1 MPLSGTGGRL
11 GGGGT
16 PRTAPPQ
23 GGPSTSVGVE
33 LASGRARVFVHKRP
47 EEQHWLLQ
55 CRWALHTGGPGCG
68 RRGSSRFCLHIRCGC
83 FASPLHHH
91 VPAITALSSARTAA
105 PLHGMLKKK
114 KNEKKKV
121 GGKSHCGIS
130 SQAWSNKA
138 RTKVTPKQSDTATA
152 RCSFNNWHNAL
163 PAALLRRTAV
173 QLPARAGSCCGCGGY
188 KYKLLT
194 SATTVVCRSSSI
206 SNSLTALGSTLNAQG
221 NKATFNK

>member
-1 MPLSGTGGRL
+1 M
-11 GGGGT
+11 GGGKT

-33 LASGRARVFVHKRP
+33 LASGCARVFVHKRP

-55 CRWALHTGGPGCG
+55 CRWALHTGGQDAGDVAHL
-68 RRGSSRFCLHIRCGC
+68 GSACISDAGAWPHPSTITSRQSLRC
-83 FASPLHHH
+83 
-91 VPAITALSSARTAA
+91 TA

-114 KNEKKKV
+114 KKEMWVAKV
-121 GGKSHCGIS
+121 NAAFPRKLGQTRPG
-130 SQAWSNKA
+130 Q
-138 RTKVTPKQSDTATA
+138 KVTRRQSDTATA

-173 QLPARAGSCCGCGGY
+173 QLPARAGSCGGCGGY

>member
-1 MPLSGTGGRL
+1 MPL
-11 GGGGT
+11 
-16 PRTAPPQ
+16 
-23 GGPSTSVGVE
+23 GPTH
-33 LASGRARVFVHKRP
+33 R
-47 EEQHWLLQ
+47 
-55 CRWALHTGGPGCG
+55 GPGCG

-83 FASPLHHH
+83 LASPLHHH
-91 VPAITALSSARTAA
+91 VPAITALHCSSPRNV
-105 PLHGMLKKK
+105 KKK
-114 KNEKKKV
+114 KEKKEMWVAKV
-121 GGKSHCGIS
+121 NAAFPRKLGQTRPG
-130 SQAWSNKA
+130 Q
-138 RTKVTPKQSDTATA
+138 KVTRRQSDTATA

-173 QLPARAGSCCGCGGY
+173 QLPARAGSCGGCGGY

>member
-1 MPLSGTGGRL
+1 MQCGGSGGPGGMPLSGTGGRL

-114 KNEKKKV
+114 KNEKKK
-121 GGKSHCGIS
+121 GGWQKSLRHLLASLVKQGQDKGN
-130 SQAWSNKA
+130 SQAE
-138 RTKVTPKQSDTATA
+138 
-152 RCSFNNWHNAL
+152 
-163 PAALLRRTAV
+163 
-173 QLPARAGSCCGCGGY
+173 
-188 KYKLLT
+188 
-194 SATTVVCRSSSI
+194 
-206 SNSLTALGSTLNAQG
+206 
-221 NKATFNK
+221 